1 MKINYKKT
9 FQFTK
14 SSCSYI
20 LYNTFNK
27 TLSSS
32 EIYEENTDS
41 LLIRKKTFI
50 NAFCFQYYAQINTF
64 NTVVNFIV
72 FEKYQ
77 KLVVQLS
84 LLLFNFFPLYFF
96 VNGSLSQS
104 ARRQKYFIKPC
115 VLPIHRLITEITHT
129 HNLFVTKL
137 QHQESRNI
145 HLLKKICENLLLGY
159 L

>member
-9 FQFTK
+9 SFQFTK
-14 SSCSYI
+14 SSCSSYI

-41 LLIRKKTFI
+41 LLIRKKTFF

-96 VNGSLSQS
+96 VNGSLSKS

-115 VLPIHRLITEITHT
+115 VLPIHRLITEIIHT
-129 HNLFVTKL
+129 HKPICNKTAASREQ
-137 QHQESRNI
+137 QHISSE
-145 HLLKKICENLLLGY
+145 ENK
-159 L
+159 